1 MVNNKYPPPLLR
13 AYILLIFIA
22 VYSKIT
28 LQKGKEI
35 SVQRLHPWLF
45 SGAIK
50 LKEGFITEG
59 TIVEVYSSGG
69 HYLCTGLYGSGSIA
83 IRVISYEQVRIDTNF
98 WIGKIK
104 KAWEYRQ
111 TLGILNSQ
119 TNCCRLFFAEGD
131 GVPGLVLDYYDG
143 HVIFQ
148 AHNIGIYQLKGDIVL
163 ALQNVLGNALKSI
176 FDKSADTLGKHAKEK
191 STNGFLYGE
200 SGAVEVIENGIKL
213 EVDFVNGQKT
223 GFFLDQRVNR
233 EILMKYA
240 KGRKVLNTFSY
251 TGGFSIYA
259 AKAGATLVHS
269 VDVSASAIDICNQN
283 ASLNQLNNHEAFVAD
298 TFDFLKDKQG
308 VYDCIILDPPAFT
321 KSRDTRHQ
329 AVIGYKRLNALAMK
343 MIQPG
348 GIVFTFSC
356 SGVVDKFLFYNT
368 VAAAAMESG
377 RDVKI
382 LAYLNQPPD
391 HPVTPFFPEGEYL
404 KGMILYI
411 R

>member
-1 MVNNKYPPPLLR
+1 
-13 AYILLIFIA
+13 

-59 TIVEVYSSGG
+59 SIVEVFGSNGQ
-69 HYLCTGLYGSGSIA
+69 YLCTGLYGSGSIA
-83 IRVISYEQVRIDTNF
+83 VRVISYEQVKIDTAF
-98 WIGKIK
+98 WVNKIA

-111 TLGILNSQ
+111 NLGILNSH

-148 AHNIGIYQLKGDIVL
+148 AHNIGVYQLKADIVV
-163 ALQNVLGNALKSI
+163 ALQHVLGTALKSI

-191 STNGFLYGE
+191 SVNGFLLGQ
-200 SGAVEVIENGIKL
+200 SGSVAVTENDVKF

-259 AKAGATLVHS
+259 AKAGAMLVHS

-283 ASLNQLNNHEAFVAD
+283 AELNHLTNHQAFVAD

-308 VYDCIILDPPAFT
+308 QYDCIILDPPAFT

-329 AVIGYKRLNALAMK
+329 AIIGYKRLNAMAMK

-348 GIVFTFSC
+348 GILFTFSC

-368 VAAAAMESG
+368 IAAAAMESG

-382 LAYLNQPPD
+382 LEYLNQPPD
-391 HPVTPFFPEGEYL
+391 HPVTPYFPEGEYL